1 MFRFLQQLHHLKTCH
16 FQTVSYRIGIAIS
29 VLRFGKDADHGK
41 QLILAAVLQ
50 QFLTLLHR
58 CTLQKLFVIG
68 GGCDNRIL
76 ENYDQIMG
84 QTLEIIAVLLGILQT
99 VQDRRRIMRAYCR
112 EQVHLLIHRRKS
124 EDFVDGSRCD
134 VLPRIGICLIKNRK
148 GVAHSAISKF
158 RNFLSSV
165 WIKLETFF
173 TADIQE
179 MFLDLLC
186 INARKVKALAS

>member
-1 MFRFLQQLHHLKTCH
+1 
-16 FQTVSYRIGIAIS
+16 
-29 VLRFGKDADHGK
+29 
-41 QLILAAVLQ
+41 
-50 QFLTLLHR
+50 
-58 CTLQKLFVIG
+58 
-68 GGCDNRIL
+68 
-76 ENYDQIMG
+76 MG
-84 QTLEIIAVLLGILQT
+84 QTPEIIAVLLSILQT
-99 VQDRRRIMRAYCR
+99 VQDRRCIMRAYCR
-112 EQVHLLIHRRKS
+112 EQVHLFVHRCKS

-165 WIKLETFF
+165 RIKLEAFL

-179 MFLDLLC
+179 MFLDQLR